1 MEIWANGEASRD
13 VGPLASILNRQ
24 QLLTIN
30 TESAVGLTGTTREE
44 TAGHSNTN

>member
-1 MEIWANGEASRD
+1 MEIWANGDTSKD
-13 VGPLASILNRQ
+13 PGPLASMLNRQ
-24 QLLTIN
+24 QLVTIN